1 MPDSAFESGILFCKH
16 NEYDNHLQTSQK
28 KPLNPQR
35 VSGFFIKCMFLPF
48 QTVKKSD

>member
-28 KPLNPQR
+28 NHSIPK
-35 VSGFFIKCMFLPF
+35 G
-48 QTVKKSD
+48 